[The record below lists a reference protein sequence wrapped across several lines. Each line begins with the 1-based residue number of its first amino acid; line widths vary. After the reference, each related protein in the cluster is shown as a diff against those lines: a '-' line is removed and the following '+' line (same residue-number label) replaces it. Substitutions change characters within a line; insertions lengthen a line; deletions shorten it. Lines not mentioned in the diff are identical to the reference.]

1 MQQRKFLI
9 SGGGTGGHIFPAVAV
24 AQLLQKEYTGC
35 EILFVGASNRME
47 MEKVPQEGYKII
59 GLDVMGL
66 KRAVSPMNIVVL
78 WKFMLAYF
86 KSRRIVKDFNPDC
99 VIGTG
104 GYASLAVLY
113 AASGMGKKT
122 VIWEGN
128 GYAGLTN
135 KLLAN
140 RVNII
145 CTGFP
150 DMERVFPK
158 EKVRFTGN
166 PVREKLTNIR
176 NKSESCKFFG
186 LNPDKPVLF
195 ITGGSL
201 GAKTINLAIQ
211 QGIDMLVDAGIQV
224 IWQTGKNFEAET
236 SGKEGILAMPFL
248 REMEFAYGAAD
259 LVISRAG
266 ALSMAEIAVCG
277 KPALL
282 VPSPN
287 VTDDHQTQ
295 NAIQFREKGAALLVK
310 DADVMHY
317 LVATAIET
325 LQNQAL
331 RDKMREALVRLARPN
346 ATAAIVSEIKNLTAS

>member
-1 MQQRKFLI
+1 MQRKFLL

-24 AQLLQKEYTGC
+24 AQLLEKEYPGC

-66 KRAVSPMNIVVL
+66 KRAISPMNLMVL
-78 WKFMLAYF
+78 WKFIKAYF
-86 KSRRIVKDFNPDC
+86 KSKKIVKEFNPDC

-113 AASGMGKKT
+113 AASGMCKKT

-135 KLLAN
+135 KLLAK
-140 RVNII
+140 RVSII

-150 DMERVFPK
+150 EMERVFPK

-166 PVREKLTNIR
+166 PVRENLSNIR
-176 NKSESCKFFG
+176 NKPESCKFFG
-186 LNPDKPVLF
+186 LEPDKPVLF

-201 GAKTINLAIQ
+201 GAKSINLAIQ
-211 QGIDMLVDAGIQV
+211 QGLKQLADASIQV
-224 IWQTGKNFEAET
+224 IWQTGKNFTAVTE
-236 SGKEGILAMPFL
+236 GRKGILAMPFL
-248 REMEFAYGAAD
+248 REMEYGYGAAD

-295 NAIQFREKGAALLVK
+295 NALQFCKLGAAIMVR
-310 DADVMHY
+310 DADAMNT
-317 LVATAIET
+317 LVTSAIET
-325 LQNQAL
+325 LGNKTLTAGMQESL
-331 RDKMREALVRLARPN
+331 RQVARPY
-346 ATAAIVSEIKNLTAS
+346 ATAAIVSEIKKLIES

>member
-1 MQQRKFLI
+1 MQRKFLI
-9 SGGGTGGHIFPAVAV
+9 SGGGTGGHIFPAVAI
-24 AQLLQKEYTGC
+24 AQQLEKEYPGC

-47 MEKVPQEGYKII
+47 MEKIPQEGYRII

-66 KRAVSPMNIVVL
+66 KRAISPMNLVVL
-78 WKFMLAYF
+78 WKFMRAYC
-86 KSRRIVKDFNPDC
+86 KSKKIVKEFNPDC

-122 VIWEGN
+122 LIWEGN

-150 DMERVFPK
+150 DMEKVFPQQ
-158 EKVRFTGN
+158 KVRFTGN
-166 PVREKLTNIR
+166 PVRETLSNIQ
-176 NKSESCKFFG
+176 NKKESCKFFG
-186 LNPDKPVLF
+186 LDADKPVLF

-201 GAKTINLAIQ
+201 GARSINNAIQ
-211 QGIDMLVDAGIQV
+211 QGIERLAEEGIQL
-224 IWQTGKNFEAET
+224 IWQTGKNFQSDT
-236 SGKEGILAMPFL
+236 KGKPGILAMPFL
-248 REMEFAYGAAD
+248 REMEYGYGAAD

-266 ALSMAEIAVCG
+266 ALSMSEIAVTG

-295 NAIQFREKGAALLVK
+295 NALQFCKLGASLLVR
-310 DADVMHY
+310 DSEVMEK
-317 LVATAIET
+317 LVSTAIQT
-325 LQNQAL
+325 LKDPAGISNMQQKLA
-331 RDKMREALVRLARPN
+331 EVARPH
-346 ATAAIVSEIKNLTAS
+346 ATMAIVSEIKTLIES

>member
-1 MQQRKFLI
+1 MQRKFLI

-24 AQLLQKEYTGC
+24 AQLLQQEYPGC
-35 EILFVGASNRME
+35 DILFVGASNRME
-47 MEKVPQEGYKII
+47 MEKVPQEGFKII

-66 KRAVSPMNIVVL
+66 RRAISPVNLLVL
-78 WKFMLAYF
+78 WKFIKAYF
-86 KSRRIVKDFNPDC
+86 KSKTIIKEFNPDC

-113 AASGMGKKT
+113 AASGMDKKT
-122 VIWEGN
+122 LIWEGN
-128 GYAGLTN
+128 GFAGLTN
-135 KLLAN
+135 KILAK
-140 RVNII
+140 RVIII

-150 DMERVFPK
+150 DMETVFPG

-166 PVREKLTNIR
+166 PVRENLSNIR

-201 GAKTINLAIQ
+201 GAKSINLAIQ
-211 QGIDMLVDAGIQV
+211 QGLNQLEKAGIQV
-224 IWQTGKNFEAET
+224 IWQTGKNFTAE
-236 SGKEGILAMPFL
+236 SEGRNGIMAMTFL
-248 REMEFAYGAAD
+248 REMEYGYGAAD

-277 KPALL
+277 KAALL

-287 VTDDHQTQ
+287 VTDDHQTK
-295 NAIQFREKGAALLVK
+295 NALQFSKLGAALMVK
-310 DADVMHY
+310 DADAMNT
-317 LVATAIET
+317 LVNKAIET
-325 LQNQAL
+325 LGNKHLIDSMQKAL
-331 RDKMREALVRLARPN
+331 KQVARPN
-346 ATAAIVSEIKNLTAS
+346 ATTAIVAEIKNLITS

>member
-1 MQQRKFLI
+1 MQRKFLI

-24 AQLLQKEYTGC
+24 AQLLQKEYPGC

-66 KRAVSPMNIVVL
+66 KRAISPMNLVVL
-78 WKFMLAYF
+78 WKFIKAYF
-86 KSRRIVKDFNPDC
+86 KSKKIVKEFNPDC

-104 GYASLAVLY
+104 GYASLAILY
-113 AASGMGKKT
+113 AASCMGKKT
-122 VIWEGN
+122 LIWEGN
-128 GYAGLTN
+128 GFAGLTN
-135 KLLAN
+135 KILAK
-140 RVNII
+140 RVSII

-166 PVREKLTNIR
+166 PVRENLSNIR

-201 GAKTINLAIQ
+201 GAKSINTAIQ
-211 QGIDMLVDAGIQV
+211 QGIDRLEDAGIQV
-224 IWQTGKNFEAET
+224 IWQTGKNFSAET
-236 SGKEGILAMPFL
+236 GNRKGILAMTFL
-248 REMEFAYGAAD
+248 REMEYGYGAAD

-295 NAIQFREKGAALLVK
+295 NALQFSKLRASLLVK
-310 DADVMHY
+310 DAE
-317 LVATAIET
+317 LSKNLIETAIET
-325 LQNQAL
+325 IGNKILIESMQNAL
-331 RDKMREALVRLARPN
+331 KQLARPK
-346 ATAAIVSEIKNLTAS
+346 ATEAIVSEIKKLIES

>member
-1 MQQRKFLI
+1 MQRKFLI

-24 AQLLQKEYTGC
+24 AQLLQKEYPGC

-66 KRAVSPMNIVVL
+66 KRAISPMNLVVL
-78 WKFMLAYF
+78 WKFIKAYF
-86 KSRRIVKDFNPDC
+86 KSKKIVKEFNPDC

-135 KLLAN
+135 KILAK
-140 RVNII
+140 RVSII

-150 DMERVFPK
+150 EMERVFPK

-166 PVREKLTNIR
+166 PVRENLSNIR

-201 GAKTINLAIQ
+201 GAKSINLAIQ
-211 QGIDMLVDAGIQV
+211 QGLEELEEAGIQV
-224 IWQTGKNFEAET
+224 IWQTGKNFSAET
-236 SGKEGILAMPFL
+236 GNRKGILAMIFL
-248 REMEFAYGAAD
+248 REMEYGYGAAD

-295 NAIQFREKGAALLVK
+295 NALQFSKLGAAIMVK
-310 DADVMHY
+310 DADVMDT
-317 LVATAIET
+317 LVKKSIET
-325 LQNQAL
+325 LGNKPLTAGMQESL
-331 RDKMREALVRLARPN
+331 RQVARPN
-346 ATAAIVSEIKNLTAS
+346 ATAAIVSEIKKLIES

>member
-1 MQQRKFLI
+1 MRRKFLI
-9 SGGGTGGHIFPAVAV
+9 SGGGTGGHIFPAIAI
-24 AQLLQKEYTGC
+24 AQQLEKEYPGC
-35 EILFVGASNRME
+35 EILFVGAGNRME
-47 MEKVPQEGYKII
+47 MEKVPQEGYRII

-66 KRAVSPMNIVVL
+66 KRAISPLNLLVI
-78 WKFMLAYF
+78 WKFIRAYF
-86 KSRRIVKDFNPDC
+86 KSKKIVKEFNPDC

-113 AASGMGKKT
+113 AASGMGYKT
-122 VIWEGN
+122 LIWEGN

-150 DMERVFPK
+150 DMEKVFPTQ
-158 EKVRFTGN
+158 KVRFTGN
-166 PVREKLTNIR
+166 PVRKTLSNIQ
-176 NKSESCKFFG
+176 NKIESCKFFG
-186 LNPDKPVLF
+186 LDAEKPVLF

-201 GAKTINLAIQ
+201 GARSINNAIQ
-211 QGIDMLVDAGIQV
+211 QGIERLAEEGIQL
-224 IWQTGKNFEAET
+224 IWQTGKNFQADT
-236 SGKEGILAMPFL
+236 QGKQGILSMPFL
-248 REMEFAYGAAD
+248 REMEYGYGAAD

-266 ALSMAEIAVCG
+266 ALSMSEIAVTG

-295 NAIQFREKGAALLVK
+295 NALQFCKLGASLLVR
-310 DADVMHY
+310 DTEVMEK
-317 LVATAIET
+317 LVTTAIQT
-325 LQNQAL
+325 LYDRKHLSSMQSKL
-331 RDKMREALVRLARPN
+331 GEVARPN
-346 ATAAIVSEIKNLTAS
+346 ATMAIVSEINTLIES

>member
-1 MQQRKFLI
+1 MQRKFLI
-9 SGGGTGGHIFPAVAV
+9 SGGGTGGHIFPAVAI
-24 AQLLQKEYTGC
+24 AQQLEKEYPGC
-35 EILFVGASNRME
+35 DILFVGAGNRME
-47 MEKVPQEGYKII
+47 MEKVPQEGYRII

-66 KRAVSPMNIVVL
+66 KRAISPMNLLVI
-78 WKFMLAYF
+78 WKFVRAYF
-86 KSRRIVKDFNPDC
+86 KSKKIVKEFKPDC

-122 VIWEGN
+122 LIWEGN
-128 GYAGLTN
+128 GFAGLTN

-150 DMERVFPK
+150 DMEKVFPK
-158 EKVRFTGN
+158 QKVRFTGN
-166 PVREKLTNIR
+166 PVRKTLSNIQ
-176 NKSESCKFFG
+176 NKIESCKFFG
-186 LNPDKPVLF
+186 LDAGKPVLF

-201 GAKTINLAIQ
+201 GARSINNAIQ
-211 QGIDMLVDAGIQV
+211 QGVERFAEEGIQV
-224 IWQTGKNFEAET
+224 IWQTGKNFQADT
-236 SGKEGILAMPFL
+236 QSKQGILAMPFL
-248 REMEFAYGAAD
+248 REMEYGYGAAD

-266 ALSMAEIAVCG
+266 ALSMSEIAVTG

-295 NAIQFREKGAALLVK
+295 NALQFSNMGASFLVRDTEVMEKLVT
-310 DADVMHY
+310 
-317 LVATAIET
+317 TAIQILYDRKHLSSMQSKLAE
-325 LQNQAL
+325 
-331 RDKMREALVRLARPN
+331 VARPN
-346 ATAAIVSEIKNLTAS
+346 ATEAIVSEIKSLIES

>member
-1 MQQRKFLI
+1 MQRKFLI

-24 AQLLQKEYTGC
+24 AQLLQQEYTGC
-35 EILFVGASNRME
+35 DILFVGASNRME
-47 MEKVPQEGYKII
+47 MEKVPQEGFKII

-66 KRAVSPMNIVVL
+66 RRAISPVNLLVL
-78 WKFMLAYF
+78 WKFVKAYF
-86 KSRRIVKDFNPDC
+86 KSKTIIREFNPDC

-122 VIWEGN
+122 LIWEGN
-128 GYAGLTN
+128 GFAGLTN
-135 KLLAN
+135 KILAK

-150 DMERVFPK
+150 EMETVFPG

-166 PVREKLTNIR
+166 PVRENLSNIR

-201 GAKTINLAIQ
+201 GAKSINLAIQ
-211 QGIDMLVDAGIQV
+211 QGLTQLEDAGIQL
-224 IWQTGKNFEAET
+224 IWQTGKNFTAVTEDR
-236 SGKEGILAMPFL
+236 KGILAMPFL
-248 REMEFAYGAAD
+248 REMEYGYGAAD
-259 LVISRAG
+259 LVVSRAG
-266 ALSMAEIAVCG
+266 ALSMAEIAVCC

-295 NAIQFREKGAALLVK
+295 NALQFCKLGAAIIVK
-310 DADVMHY
+310 DADAMNT
-317 LVATAIET
+317 LVKTAIET
-325 LQNQAL
+325 LGNKTLTAGMQESL
-331 RDKMREALVRLARPN
+331 RQVARPN
-346 ATAAIVSEIKNLTAS
+346 ATAAIVSEIKKLIES

>member
-1 MQQRKFLI
+1 MQRKFLI
-9 SGGGTGGHIFPAVAV
+9 SGGGTGGHIFPAVAI
-24 AQLLQKEYTGC
+24 AQQLEKEYPGC
-35 EILFVGASNRME
+35 DILFVGAGNRME
-47 MEKVPQEGYKII
+47 MEKVPQEGYRII

-66 KRAVSPMNIVVL
+66 KRAISPMNLLVI
-78 WKFMLAYF
+78 WKFIRAYF
-86 KSRRIVKDFNPDC
+86 KSKNIVKEFKPDC

-122 VIWEGN
+122 LIWEGN
-128 GYAGLTN
+128 GFAGLTN

-150 DMERVFPK
+150 DMEKVFPK
-158 EKVRFTGN
+158 QKVRFTGN
-166 PVREKLTNIR
+166 PVRKTLSNIQ
-176 NKSESCKFFG
+176 NKIKSCKFFG
-186 LNPDKPVLF
+186 LDAGKPVLF

-201 GAKTINLAIQ
+201 GARSINNAIQ
-211 QGIDMLVDAGIQV
+211 QGVERFAEEGIQV
-224 IWQTGKNFEAET
+224 IWQTGKNFQADT
-236 SGKEGILAMPFL
+236 QGKQGILAMPFL
-248 REMEFAYGAAD
+248 REMEFGYGAAD

-266 ALSMAEIAVCG
+266 ALSMSEIAVTG

-295 NAIQFREKGAALLVK
+295 NALQFSNMGASLLVR
-310 DADVMHY
+310 DSEVMEK
-317 LVATAIET
+317 LVTTAIQT
-325 LQNQAL
+325 LYDRKNLSSMQSKLA
-331 RDKMREALVRLARPN
+331 EVARPN
-346 ATAAIVSEIKNLTAS
+346 ATEAIVSEIKSLIES

>member
-1 MQQRKFLI
+1 MQRKFLI
-9 SGGGTGGHIFPAVAV
+9 SGGGTGGHIFPAVAI
-24 AQLLQKEYTGC
+24 AQLLQKEYSGC

-66 KRAVSPMNIVVL
+66 KRAISPMNIVVL
-78 WKFMLAYF
+78 WKFIKAYF
-86 KSRRIVKDFNPDC
+86 KSKKIVKEFNPDC

-135 KLLAN
+135 KLLAK

-150 DMERVFPK
+150 EMEKVFPGD
-158 EKVRFTGN
+158 KVRFTGN
-166 PVREKLTNIR
+166 PVRENLSNIR
-176 NKSESCKFFG
+176 NKNESCKFFG
-186 LNPDKPVLF
+186 LTPDKPVLF

-201 GAKTINLAIQ
+201 GARSINIAIQ
-211 QGIDMLVDAGIQV
+211 QGLESLCEAGIQV
-224 IWQTGKNFEAET
+224 IWQTGKNFQAET
-236 SGKEGILAMPFL
+236 GGKPGILAMPFL

-259 LVISRAG
+259 LVVSRSG
-266 ALSMAEIAVCG
+266 ALSMSEIAVCG

-295 NAIQFREKGAALLVK
+295 NALQFSKLGAALLIK
-310 DADVMHY
+310 DADVMDS
-317 LVATAIET
+317 LVDTAIET
-325 LQNQAL
+325 LHNQVL
-331 RDKMREALVRLARPN
+331 REKMREALAQLARPK
-346 ATAAIVSEIKNLTAS
+346 ATASIVSEIKNLITS

>member
-1 MQQRKFLI
+1 MQRKFLI
-9 SGGGTGGHIFPAVAV
+9 SGGGTGGHIFPAVAI
-24 AQLLQKEYTGC
+24 AQQLEKEYPGC
-35 EILFVGASNRME
+35 DILFVGAGNRME
-47 MEKVPQEGYKII
+47 MEKVPQEGYRII

-66 KRAVSPMNIVVL
+66 KRAISPMNLLVL
-78 WKFMLAYF
+78 WKFIRAYF
-86 KSRRIVKDFNPDC
+86 KSKNIVKEFKPDC

-122 VIWEGN
+122 LIWEGN
-128 GYAGLTN
+128 GFAGLTN

-150 DMERVFPK
+150 DMEKVFPK
-158 EKVRFTGN
+158 QKVRFTGN
-166 PVREKLTNIR
+166 PVRKTLSNIQ
-176 NKSESCKFFG
+176 NKIESCKFFG
-186 LNPDKPVLF
+186 LDAGKPVLF

-201 GAKTINLAIQ
+201 GARSINNAIQ
-211 QGIDMLVDAGIQV
+211 QGVERFAEEGIQV
-224 IWQTGKNFEAET
+224 IWQTGKNFQADT
-236 SGKEGILAMPFL
+236 QSKQGILAMPFL
-248 REMEFAYGAAD
+248 REMEYGYGAAD

-266 ALSMAEIAVCG
+266 ALSMSEIAVTG

-295 NAIQFREKGAALLVK
+295 NALQFCNMGASLLVR
-310 DADVMHY
+310 DTEVMEK
-317 LVATAIET
+317 LVTTAIQT
-325 LQNQAL
+325 LYDRKHLSSMQSKLA
-331 RDKMREALVRLARPN
+331 EVARPN
-346 ATAAIVSEIKNLTAS
+346 ATEAIVSEIKSLIES

>member
-1 MQQRKFLI
+1 MQRKFLI

-24 AQLLQKEYTGC
+24 AQLLEKEYPGC

-47 MEKVPQEGYKII
+47 MEKVPQEGYEII

-66 KRAVSPMNIVVL
+66 KRAISPMNLLVL
-78 WKFMLAYF
+78 WKFIKAYF
-86 KSRRIVKDFNPDC
+86 KSKMIVKEFNPDC

-135 KLLAN
+135 KLLAK

-150 DMERVFPK
+150 DMEKVFPK

-166 PVREKLTNIR
+166 PVRENVSIIR
-176 NKSESCKFFG
+176 NKSESCNFFG

-201 GAKTINLAIQ
+201 GAKSINLAIQ
-211 QGIDMLVDAGIQV
+211 QGLNKLEDAGIQV
-224 IWQTGKNFEAET
+224 IWQTGKNFTATTEDR
-236 SGKEGILAMPFL
+236 KGIKAMTFL
-248 REMEFAYGAAD
+248 REMEFGYGAAD
-259 LVISRAG
+259 LVVSRAG

-277 KPALL
+277 KPSVL

-295 NAIQFREKGAALLVK
+295 NALQFSKLGAAIIVK
-310 DADVMHY
+310 DADTMLS
-317 LVATAIET
+317 LVKTAIDT
-325 LQNQAL
+325 LGNKTLITGMQKSLMQVA
-331 RDKMREALVRLARPN
+331 KPH
-346 ATAAIVSEIKNLTAS
+346 ATAAIVSEIKKLIES